1 MQNDTVFAW
10 IKLIVSIVL
19 IVGVP
24 VFIGIINANYKGDNN
39 AE

>member
-1 MQNDTVFAW
+1 MQNEIFAW

-19 IVGVP
+19 FVGIP